1 MEEYLRK
8 LKNEMNDVSLHSIK
22 TSKEVS
28 NLQASINQ
36 TK

>member
-8 LKNEMNDVSLHSIK
+8 LKNELNDVSLYSIK